1 MTPYSHLYWS
11 QNSTSCVSV
20 IFLWLIIIRW
30 PSCCISH
37 VYAFYFSLSA
47 IYIISRGLVTLND
60 YCMYYLNKNQ
70 MRNIYHNILEQ
81 ICVGCIMESH
91 HICLNKIRKQFTLKT
106 IWIYLLGHCYIFLV
120 DKYILWNNLMEKIR
134 SKSDFR
140 ISSGLIHINKV
151 PHSGAIWLFNITGNI
166 NEVWSIGCAYFKYLY
181 NTHVLA
187 AFYYTEQ

>member
-1 MTPYSHLYWS
+1 M
-11 QNSTSCVSV
+11 
-20 IFLWLIIIRW
+20 
-30 PSCCISH
+30 
-37 VYAFYFSLSA
+37 YAFYFSLSA

-60 YCMYYLNKNQ
+60 YCMYYLNKNR

-91 HICLNKIRKQFTLKT
+91 HICLNRIRKQFTLKT
-106 IWIYLLGHCYIFLV
+106 ICNYLLGHCYIFLV

-140 ISSGLIHINKV
+140 ISSGLTHINKV

-166 NEVWSIGCAYFKYLY
+166 NEVWSIGCAYFKYLC